1 MTDGSETDAVPSG
14 NGHAG
19 PGSPKGERVLRWSLI
34 VVAALAVAGVTLFV
48 LTRSGTH
55 PAMPHGAAASTAPT
69 PRTPFLLPD
78 PSITISRLGSSSG
91 EPVATALAGQIQTAL
106 SSFYDQAFMD
116 PQTWTNGTPSSAW
129 DIFAPE
135 LRAGAQRDADS
146 LTLGVQPA
154 RVTGLRA
161 TDATLSIRV
170 LVDGSGKARLALA
183 DVGFEATGTV
193 VGGEPIIVTSRATF
207 VFRVVSGQ
215 WLVVAYP
222 VANTEVTAEPVPSA
236 PASAS
241 PTSGASP

>member
-1 MTDGSETDAVPSG
+1 
-14 NGHAG
+14 
-19 PGSPKGERVLRWSLI
+19 

-55 PAMPHGAAASTAPT
+55 PAMHHRAAASPAPT

-78 PSITISRLGSSSG
+78 PIITISRLGSSSG
-91 EPVATALAGQIQTAL
+91 EPAATALAGQIQTAL

-116 PQTWTNGTPSSAW
+116 PRTWTNGMPSSAW

-135 LRAGAQRDADS
+135 ILAGAQRDADS
-146 LTLGVQPA
+146 LTLGIQPA

-161 TDATLSIRV
+161 TDATLSITV
-170 LVDGSGKARLALA
+170 LVDGSGKARLVLA
-183 DVGFEATGTV
+183 DVAFEASGTV
-193 VGGEPIIVTSRATF
+193 VGGEPLTVTNKATF
-207 VFRVVSGQ
+207 VFRVVDGQ

-222 VANTEVTAEPVPSA
+222 VADTAVTAQPAPSA

-241 PTSGASP
+241 PTPSGASP